1 MSLSSRKLVARP
13 VWWNQSGNSEA
24 AKMKSAWFEASQEAR
39 CPCRCCELL
48 ALAVVLK
55 TALS

>member
-24 AKMKSAWFEASQEAR
+24 AKMKSASFEAAKKR
-39 CPCRCCELL
+39 
-48 ALAVVLK
+48 AAVVQ
-55 TALS
+55 TAGPDGGAPDGDVVHF